1 MDKPKRLKAAGNVT
15 DKKKKDAGK
24 YILPITKDEDE
35 AVEMKIKALQ
45 VRVFGKAVAKF
56 DIEGIRR
63 VWIPYG
69 LMMFDYHIDRKTL
82 FSRKNNDKEGKLC
95 FIYDYNEAHQFQFD
109 EYELEKL
116 KMIKHDLKNS
126 ERTIVKAS
134 ISGARALEDVTY
146 YAQERVLRRV
156 FGTRG
161 NLKFTGEKKFY
172 RAAVEMQINY
182 GKESNYRYAYLD
194 DYGVNNEQM
203 VGLRYRIM

>member
-1 MDKPKRLKAAGNVT
+1 M
-15 DKKKKDAGK
+15 
-24 YILPITKDEDE
+24 
-35 AVEMKIKALQ
+35 
-45 VRVFGKAVAKF
+45 
-56 DIEGIRR
+56 
-63 VWIPYG
+63 
-69 LMMFDYHIDRKTL
+69 L
-82 FSRKNNDKEGKLC
+82 F
-95 FIYDYNEAHQFQFD
+95 Q
-109 EYELEKL
+109 
-116 KMIKHDLKNS
+116 NS